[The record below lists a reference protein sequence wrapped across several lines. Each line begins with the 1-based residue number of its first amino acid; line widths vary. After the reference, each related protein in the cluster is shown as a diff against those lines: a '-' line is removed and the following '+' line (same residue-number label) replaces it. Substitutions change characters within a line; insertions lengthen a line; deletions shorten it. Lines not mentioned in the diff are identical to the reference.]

1 MPLSRGPAAVELC
14 TQWLESDGRYVH
26 PRPERPLV
34 FRGPIGRHDRFRRL
48 QHSGSR
54 DRNRQVET
62 ICVAAD
68 RSGWCCVGVGKH
80 GRGIN
85 KCEGG
90 VSVST
95 PKGPTLAVLPMT
107 KDEPSAAGPQVL
119 QPSGW
124 PAPKGYAN
132 GMAADGRLVLTGGV
146 IGWDSQGHL
155 PADFVAQVRQTLS
168 NISAILAE
176 GGARPEHLVRLT
188 WYVVDMEEYL
198 ANLKSLGQAYREIF
212 GAHYPAM
219 ALVQVVRL
227 VERAARVE
235 IEATAVVPR

>member
-1 MPLSRGPAAVELC
+1 
-14 TQWLESDGRYVH
+14 
-26 PRPERPLV
+26 
-34 FRGPIGRHDRFRRL
+34 
-48 QHSGSR
+48 
-54 DRNRQVET
+54 
-62 ICVAAD
+62 
-68 RSGWCCVGVGKH
+68 
-80 GRGIN
+80 
-85 KCEGG
+85 
-90 VSVST
+90 VST
-95 PKGPTLAVLPMT
+95 TKTPNLAVLPT
-107 KDEPSAAGPQVL
+107 AKSAPLPAGPQIL

-132 GMAADGRLVLTGGV
+132 GIAADGRLVVTGGV
-146 IGWDSQGHL
+146 IGWDQQGRL
-155 PADFVAQVRQTLS
+155 PADFVAQVRQTLD

-198 ANLKSLGQAYREIF
+198 ANLKTLGQIYRERF

-227 VERAARVE
+227 VEKAARVE